1 MALEKQNI
9 TFPFVRGI
17 NEKPSER
24 AQAQG
29 ELRSAHNIT
38 ISKIGEFNKRV
49 GFDEESFSDFDGG
62 DAPSQLVD
70 CAAHENELIVFD
82 GEKAYSRYDTGK
94 FKNRG
99 TCVNTRLTQSEC
111 NVDSASLDGPPAY
124 CQIKDGTDN
133 EVYEIFVWES
143 RPFGVEDIERNTK
156 SYPNTADTE
165 NYRNKPAQLLYSV
178 RHKKTG
184 VFLYDA
190 EPITIDTKKYIDRDL
205 LIASAGVTDYGV
217 YRHAGDTAGQIRVEG
232 YGSSPAIAGRTW
244 ADVVA
249 NGNQLILE
257 GPFDTGTGT
266 SSKESMFFTDDTYAA
281 VHADYVRVAKLSS
294 SAVDNYADVST
305 GTSALAN
312 VDAYINV
319 DTGDNAFYFT
329 TQPMLFSMT
338 DNVVILT
345 FASQATKG
353 YSDNL
358 GVWSI
363 FQATFDFTSAASAIE
378 APTILSNNSSGY
390 LDLNYKMPIWDADLC
405 HTTGSKK
412 GITYIYNTN
421 DGTNFTK
428 LQFFEYDSS
437 AKDLDT
443 TPISINVPRAD
454 GTTAGQ
460 LIYDVTMGTSKA
472 QFGGTAPSGW
482 TTAIVPNRFVLKCI
496 NQQSSG
502 SQTNNAN
509 NKIVFVFLSDNSKDN
524 DIYVY
529 STKLSDSAFSSF
541 DPLVAESSIKPLLDR
556 ATGSQTWVV
565 PPDLLKTVDIDGAQV
580 TLPTVYDASGDR
592 FQAND
597 LTVVNAAITNVK
609 NISNDA
615 IYLFVEVA
623 CRQGGN
629 GATWQNTTTSTSALN
644 TYIRSEDRWIIRKN
658 LANSSDTKV
667 LGRNINILSDAF
679 YAYDGSKAYFAGH
692 SVFDG
697 DMSTARTCLF
707 NEDGEVVGV
716 YASGQS
722 ALCHPYELKQMATPV
737 QKYSNVPLFALRSR
751 INSFSDEVFTPT
763 KTGAAPVIA
772 DYPLPEFGISVI
784 DNAERA
790 YQYMAP
796 FNPRL
801 ASITFFPERTFPSV
815 QQQGTLLVGS
825 GLLWA
830 FNGGKFIENGF
841 LQKPLI
847 QEIKADVASDFSSGG
862 SAVAGASLGKYV
874 VAAAYFYK
882 DENGVSHYSPLD
894 FYGDGATIHE
904 VLVSAASKKLVLQ
917 VSNTQITNKR
927 TGITP
932 QTIGY
937 SGTARIISNDID
949 MSHSSVS
956 IAVFVSASL
965 SETIE
970 NRDDL
975 TDIPLQLYKMEPMD
989 TNARFTTISIDSPN
1003 KTIQF
1008 KDQTTGASPLITSVP
1023 VQPSCPTDIAI
1034 HRNHVCVSTTDGFVY
1049 PSQSF
1054 ESSLGSEGSSV
1065 CPMFAA
1071 ANVIS
1076 ISEETN
1082 GVGASNIESDG
1093 QFLMAFNRNNVYAMG
1108 GDGPDPVN
1116 SANAGTFSP
1125 PETIY
1130 LDQGIAVGGMAAR
1143 IPAGVIYQSMHGY
1156 YLLSGKSLSF
1166 LGAPVEDFT
1175 ADAYAVQVIDQTNEV
1190 VFTTAIR
1197 SSSYSPAAMQFLVY
1211 NYEVNQWYT
1220 WLVPTDTATERATGM
1235 QGIMNSN
1242 GARELFF
1249 CTSSGRVRRQK
1260 NSNSSGSTT
1269 NQYSDYS
1276 LYKPGEAGYYAVESK
1291 VKTGQIQIPD
1301 FFFGFR
1307 LYRIG
1312 IPIEI
1317 KTAAVLTI
1325 KLYYD
1330 GSSSAGETFSY
1341 TTAGSGYSEIILKP
1355 STQKCRSIAIEI
1367 EEDPSSV
1374 SAAQGTVLNGIGL
1387 LAAPRIVKMAYNTA
1401 IAQVPTGS

>member
-1 MALEKQNI
+1 M
-9 TFPFVRGI
+9 FF
-17 NEKPSER
+17 
-24 AQAQG
+24 
-29 ELRSAHNIT
+29 
-38 ISKIGEFNKRV
+38 
-49 GFDEESFSDFDGG
+49 
-62 DAPSQLVD
+62 
-70 CAAHENELIVFD
+70 
-82 GEKAYSRYDTGK
+82 
-94 FKNRG
+94 
-99 TCVNTRLTQSEC
+99 
-111 NVDSASLDGPPAY
+111 
-124 CQIKDGTDN
+124 
-133 EVYEIFVWES
+133 
-143 RPFGVEDIERNTK
+143 
-156 SYPNTADTE
+156 ADTT
-165 NYRNKPAQLLYSV
+165 PA
-178 RHKKTG
+178 
-184 VFLYDA
+184 A
-190 EPITIDTKKYIDRDL
+190 
-205 LIASAGVTDYGV
+205 
-217 YRHAGDTAGQIRVEG
+217 TA
-232 YGSSPAIAGRTW
+232 A
-244 ADVVA
+244 
-249 NGNQLILE
+249 
-257 GPFDTGTGT
+257 
-266 SSKESMFFTDDTYAA
+266 TYA
-281 VHADYVRVAKLSS
+281 RVAKLSS
-294 SAVDNYADVST
+294 SAFDNST
-305 GTSALAN
+305 LVNTRSDSAMTN

-319 DTGDNAFYFT
+319 ETGDNAFYFT

-345 FASQATKG
+345 FAAQNNQG
-353 YSDNL
+353 FSDL
-358 GVWSI
+358 YGAWAI
-363 FQATFDFTSAASAIE
+363 YQATFDFSTTASAIE
-378 APTILSNNSSGY
+378 TPTLLSQFSGSDDSGV
-390 LDLNYKMPIWDADLC
+390 LDLNYKYPIWDADLC
-405 HTTGSKK
+405 HTTGSEK
-412 GITYIYNTN
+412 GITYIYNCVEKNPSNGLTATN
-421 DGTNFTK
+421 QTK
-428 LQFFEYDSS
+428 VQFFEYDSS

-443 TPISINVPRAD
+443 TPITIAVPRAD

-460 LIYDVTMGTSKA
+460 QILEFGMGTAKSE
-472 QFGGTAPSGW
+472 FGGKSPSSW
-482 TTAIVPNRFVLKCI
+482 ARKAVPNRFVLKCV
-496 NQQSSG
+496 NQQSAG

-509 NKIVFVFLSDNSKDN
+509 NQIVFVFRAGDPDA

-529 STKLSDSAFSSF
+529 STKLSDSAFSAFNSA
-541 DPLVAESSIKPLLDR
+541 DASIKPLLDR

-565 PPDLLKTVDIDGAQV
+565 PPDLLTTTDIDGSIV
-580 TLPTVYDASGDR
+580 SLPTDYDSSGDR
-592 FQAND
+592 FRANN

-609 NISNDA
+609 NISTDA
-615 IYLFVEVA
+615 IYVFVEVA
-623 CRQGGN
+623 SSSDTNN
-629 GATWQNTTTSTSALN
+629 GATWYNTTTSTDALN

-667 LGRNINILSDAF
+667 LGRNIYILSDAF
-679 YAYDGSKAYFAGH
+679 YAYEGSKAYFAGH

-722 ALCHPYELKQMATPV
+722 ALCHPYEMKQITTNM

-847 QEIKADVASDFSSGG
+847 QEVKADVASDFSSGG

-937 SGTARIISNDID
+937 SGTAPSVSNDID

-1143 IPAGVIYQSMHGY
+1143 IPAGVIYQSLHGY

-1190 VFTTAIR
+1190 VFATAIR
-1197 SSSYSPAAMQFLVY
+1197 SSSYSPTAMQFLVY

-1220 WLVPTDTATERATGM
+1220 WLVPTDTGTERATGM
-1235 QGIMNSN
+1235 QGIVSSS
-1242 GARELFF
+1242 GDRDLFF
-1249 CTSSGRVRRQK
+1249 STSAGRVRRQK
-1260 NSNSSGSTT
+1260 NSNSSGSKT
-1269 NQYSDYS
+1269 NPYSDYS
-1276 LYKPGEAGYYAVESK
+1276 LYKPGGAGYYAVESK
-1291 VKTGQIQIPD
+1291 IKTGQIQIPG
-1301 FFFGFR
+1301 FFSGFR

>member
-62 DAPSQLVD
+62 DTPSQLVD

-94 FKNRG
+94 FKDRG
-99 TCVNTRLTQSEC
+99 TCVNTRLTQSVC

-165 NYRNKPAQLLYSV
+165 NYRNTPSKLLYSV

-190 EPITIDTKKYIDRDL
+190 EPITIDGKKYVDRDL
-205 LIASAGVTDYGV
+205 LISSAGVTNYGV
-217 YRHAGDTAGQIRVEG
+217 YTHSGDGAGEIRVEG

-257 GPFDTGTGT
+257 GPFDATTGT
-266 SSKESMFFTDDTYAA
+266 SSKESMFFTDDTYTA
-281 VHADYVRVAKLSS
+281 VHADYVRVKKLSS
-294 SAVDNYADVST
+294 SAVDNSGDIHPD
-305 GTSALAN
+305 GTSGMAN

-345 FASQATKG
+345 FASQYMKSSVGT
-353 YSDNL
+353 
-358 GVWSI
+358 WSI
-363 FQATFDFTSAASAIE
+363 FQATFDFSTTASAIE
-378 APTILSNNSSGY
+378 TPTLLTDRASGF
-390 LDLNYKMPIWDADLC
+390 LDLNYRFPIWDADLC
-405 HTTGSKK
+405 YTTPYAGKK
-412 GITYIYNTN
+412 GITYIYNTT

-437 AKDLDT
+437 DKDLET

-460 LIYDVTMGTSKA
+460 QILEFGMGTAKN
-472 QFGGTAPSGW
+472 QFGGKSPSSWAQQAAPS
-482 TTAIVPNRFVLKCI
+482 RFVLKCV
-496 NQQSSG
+496 NQQSAG
-502 SQTNNAN
+502 SQTNNTN
-509 NKIVFVFLSDNSKDN
+509 NQIVFVFRAGDPDA

-529 STKLSDSAFSSF
+529 STKLSDSAFSAFNSA
-541 DPLVAESSIKPLLDR
+541 DASIKPLLDR

-565 PPDLLKTVDIDGAQV
+565 PPDLLTTTDIDGSIV
-580 TLPTVYDASGDR
+580 SLPTGYDSSGDR
-592 FQAND
+592 FRANN

-609 NISNDA
+609 NISTDA

-623 CRQGGN
+623 SSQGSN
-629 GATWQNTTTSTSALN
+629 GSTWYDTTTSTDALN

-667 LGRNINILSDAF
+667 LGRNIYILSDAF
-679 YAYDGSKAYFAGH
+679 YAYEGSKAYFAGH

-716 YASGQS
+716 YAPGQS
-722 ALCHPYELKQMATPV
+722 ALCHPYEMKQITANL
-737 QKYSNVPLFALRSR
+737 QKYSNTPMFALRSR

-763 KTGAAPVIA
+763 KTGAAPGLA

-847 QEIKADVASDFSSGG
+847 QEVKAGVASDFSSGG

-894 FYGDGATIHE
+894 FYGDGSTIHE
-904 VLVSAASKKLVLQ
+904 VTVSAASKKLVLQ

-937 SGTARIISNDID
+937 SGTASSVSNDID

-1093 QFLMAFNRNNVYAMG
+1093 QLLLAFNRNNVYAMG

-1116 SANAGTFSP
+1116 SGNAGTFSP

-1143 IPAGVIYQSMHGY
+1143 IPAGVIYQSLHGY

-1190 VFTTAIR
+1190 VFATAIR
-1197 SSSYSPAAMQFLVY
+1197 SSSYSPTAMQFLVY

-1235 QGIMNSN
+1235 QGIVSSS
-1242 GARELFF
+1242 GDRELFF
-1249 CTSSGRVRRQK
+1249 STSAGRVRRQK

-1269 NQYSDYS
+1269 NQYSDFS

-1301 FFFGFR
+1301 FFSGFR

>member
-1 MALEKQNI
+1 MALEKQNV
-9 TFPFVRGI
+9 TFPFVRGT

-24 AQAQG
+24 TQAVG
-29 ELRSAHNIT
+29 EMRRARNIT
-38 ISKIGEFNKRV
+38 ISKVGEFNKRD
-49 GFDEESFSDFDGG
+49 GFDEESFSEFGG
-62 DAPSQLVD
+62 ASAPSQLVD

-82 GEKAYSRYDTGK
+82 GERAYSRYDTGK
-94 FKNRG
+94 FKDRG
-99 TCVNTRLTQSEC
+99 TCVNTRLTQSVC

-124 CQIKDGTDN
+124 CQIKDGGSN
-133 EVYEIFVWES
+133 EIYEIFVWES

-156 SYPNTADTE
+156 SYPNTADTKI
-165 NYRNKPAQLLYSV
+165 YRNKPAQLLYSV

-184 VFLYDA
+184 VFLYDSV
-190 EPITIDTKKYIDRDL
+190 PIRIDGKDYVDRDL
-205 LIASAGVTDYGV
+205 LIVSAGVTNYGV
-217 YRHAGDTAGQIRVEG
+217 YTHSGDGAGEIRVEG
-232 YGSSPAIAGRTW
+232 YGSSPAISGRTW

-257 GPFDTGTGT
+257 GPFDATTGT
-266 SSKESMFFTDDTYAA
+266 SSKESMFFTDETYTA
-281 VHADYVRVAKLSS
+281 VHADYVRVAKLAS
-294 SAVDNYADVST
+294 SAVDNSGDIT
-305 GTSALAN
+305 PDGTSGMAN
-312 VDAYINV
+312 VDAFINV
-319 DTGDNAFYFT
+319 DTGDNAFYFG

-345 FASQATKG
+345 FASQSSQG
-353 YSDNL
+353 YSDNI

-363 FQATFDFTSAASAIE
+363 FQATFDFTSAVSAIE
-378 APTILSNNSSGY
+378 TPTLLSNNASGY
-390 LDLNYKMPIWDADLC
+390 LDLNYKLPIWDADLC

-412 GITYIYNTN
+412 GITYIHNTN
-421 DGTNFTK
+421 DGTNPTK

-454 GTTAGQ
+454 GTSAGQ
-460 LIYDVTMGTSKA
+460 QIYDVKMGTSKA
-472 QFGGTAPSGW
+472 QFGGTAPSTW
-482 TTAIVPNRFVLKCI
+482 TRAVVPNRFVLKCV

-502 SQTNNAN
+502 SQVNNAAN
-509 NKIVFVFLSDNSKDN
+509 QIVFVFLSDNSKDD

-529 STKLSDSAFSSF
+529 STKLSDTAFSAFNSA
-541 DPLVAESSIKPLLDR
+541 DASIKPLLDR

-565 PPDLLKTVDIDGAQV
+565 PPDLLETVDIDGSSV
-580 TLPTVYDASGDR
+580 SNPTVYVSASDK
-592 FQAND
+592 FKAND

-623 CRQGGN
+623 SRQGGN
-629 GATWQNTTTSTSALN
+629 GRTWYNTTTSTDALN

-679 YAYDGSKAYFAGH
+679 YAYEGSKAYFAGH

-737 QKYSNVPLFALRSR
+737 QKYSNVPMFTLRSR
-751 INSFSDEVFTPT
+751 INSFSDEVFEPT
-763 KTGAAPVIA
+763 KSGATPALA

-790 YQYMAP
+790 YQFMAP

-847 QEIKADVASDFSSGG
+847 QKIDTDDSDFSAGG
-862 SAVAGASLGKYV
+862 SASQGANLGKYV

-882 DENGVSHYSPLD
+882 DENGISHYSPLD
-894 FYGDGATIHE
+894 FYGDGSTVNE
-904 VLVSAASKKLVLQ
+904 YTVSASAKKLLVQ

-937 SGTARIISNDID
+937 SGTARSISNEID

-956 IAVFVSASL
+956 IAVFISASL

-970 NRDDL
+970 NREDL
-975 TDIPLQLYKMEPMD
+975 TDVPLRLYKMEPMD
-989 TNARFTTISIDSPN
+989 TNARFTTVSIDAPN

-1065 CPMFAA
+1065 CPMFSA

-1108 GDGPDPVN
+1108 GEGPDPIN
-1116 SANAGTFSP
+1116 SSNAGTFDP
-1125 PETIY
+1125 PETVY

-1156 YLLSGKSLSF
+1156 YLLNGKSLSF

-1175 ADAYAVQVIDQTNEV
+1175 ADACAVQVIDQTNEV
-1190 VFTTAIR
+1190 VFATGIR
-1197 SSSYSPAAMQFLVY
+1197 STDWYNAFEFLVY

-1235 QGIMNSN
+1235 QGIVRTDGS
-1242 GARELFF
+1242 RDLFF
-1249 CTSSGRVRRQK
+1249 CTSAGRVRRQK
-1260 NSNSSGSTT
+1260 NSNSSDSIT

-1276 LYKPGEAGYYAVESK
+1276 LYKPGGAGYYAVELQ
-1291 VKTGQIQIPD
+1291 VKTGQIQIPE
-1301 FFFGFR
+1301 FFSGFR

-1312 IPIEI
+1312 LPIEV
-1317 KTAAVLTI
+1317 KSASTLTI

-1330 GSSSAGETFSY
+1330 GSSSVGETFSY
-1341 TTAGSGYSEIILKP
+1341 TTSAVGFTEIIIKP
-1355 STQKCRSIAIEI
+1355 SVQKCRSIAFEI
-1367 EEDPSSV
+1367 EDNPSSV
-1374 SAAQGTVLNGIGL
+1374 SAAQGTVLNGVGL

-1401 IAQVPTGS
+1401 ISQVPTGS